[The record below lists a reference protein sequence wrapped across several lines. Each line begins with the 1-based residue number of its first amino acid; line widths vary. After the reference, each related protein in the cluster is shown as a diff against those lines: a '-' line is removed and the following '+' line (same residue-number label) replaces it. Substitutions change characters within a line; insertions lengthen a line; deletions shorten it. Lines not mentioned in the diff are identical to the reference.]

1 MRKVVILV
9 ISLILFFIT
18 NSTFWETGGLVSTWT
33 LNSTWILDST
43 WVLVDTW
50 SVVETQ
56 IPTNSWSE
64 VIDTKSIWEATYIYY
79 YWDWCAHCANVE
91 EYMQWVD
98 GYDKVN
104 ITKKEIYF
112 DDTNRAEYL
121 ATWKRLWIS
130 EADLWIPFLVI
141 NNAGKE
147 TSMIWDEKIINYFK
161 PFLWEAQESSKKTII
176 LVILW
181 ISAVLIPV
189 VLIKLSNKN

>member
-9 ISLILFFIT
+9 ISLILVFIT
-18 NSTFWETGGLVSTWT
+18 NSTFWETGGLVSTW
-33 LNSTWILDST
+33 
-43 WVLVDTW
+43 VLVDTW
-50 SVVETQ
+50 SVMETQ

-64 VIDTKSIWEATYIYY
+64 VIDNNSIWEATYIYY
-79 YWDWCAHCANVE
+79 YWDWCSHCANVE

-112 DDTNRAEYL
+112 DDANRAEYL

-161 PFLWEAQESSKKTII
+161 PFLWEAQESSKKTVI

-181 ISAVLIPV
+181 ILAVLLPV
-189 VLIKLSNKN
+189 ILIKLSNKN